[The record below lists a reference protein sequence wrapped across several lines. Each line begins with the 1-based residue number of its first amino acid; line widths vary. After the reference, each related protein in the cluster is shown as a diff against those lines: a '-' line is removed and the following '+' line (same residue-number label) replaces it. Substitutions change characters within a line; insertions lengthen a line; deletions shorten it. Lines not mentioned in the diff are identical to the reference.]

1 MTPVT
6 DNMGDVAGM
15 VLGAA
20 MNAGT
25 FIASTAEAKARGAA
39 INILIGFSYGLV
51 SIVPSIIGIC
61 VAAYVGIGILA
72 VGRNAE
78 RMIDEIRRQSR
89 KIPGLLEGRTEPD
102 YRQCVDIATRG
113 PSAARVGGP

>member
-89 KIPGLLEGRTEPD
+89 KTEPD
-102 YRQCVDIATRG
+102 YRHCVDIATRG